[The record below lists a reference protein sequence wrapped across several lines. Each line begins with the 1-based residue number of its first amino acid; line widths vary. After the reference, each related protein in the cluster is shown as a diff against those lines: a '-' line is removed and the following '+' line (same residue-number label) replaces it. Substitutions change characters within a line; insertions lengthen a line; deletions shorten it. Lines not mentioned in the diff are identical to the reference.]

1 MTEATRPAGGLST
14 GTMPFRDGQT
24 WYQVNGDPGGGL
36 PPLLTLHG
44 GPGSVHNY
52 LLPLAGLLGQDRAVI
67 FYDQVGCG
75 NSTRRPDWPPE
86 RWTVDLHLEELD
98 ALIGHLG
105 LTRFHL
111 FGHSW
116 GGMLAAEYALR
127 HPDRLASL
135 ILCSTC
141 ASAQLMIDSINGLRA
156 GLNAE
161 GTPGTPEYEQALA
174 EKFVTQHICRKVPM
188 PDELAYTLGQIAANP
203 GINFAMMGQD
213 PAEVTGTLRGWTVA
227 DRLAGLAVPTL
238 VLGGEHDELN
248 AAARQPFLDLIPD
261 VRGHV
266 FAGASHVSFDEAPAE
281 FRDVTSAFLAARDA
295 ASAG

>member
-1 MTEATRPAGGLST
+1 MTEVTRPAAGPTT
-14 GTMPFRDGQT
+14 GTVPFHGGQT
-24 WYQVNGDPGGGL
+24 WYQINGDPGDGN
-36 PPLLTLHG
+36 PPLLVLHG

-52 LLPLAGLLGQDRAVI
+52 LLPLASLLGQDRAVV

-75 NSTRRPDWPPE
+75 NSTMRPDWPPQ
-86 RWTVDLHLEELD
+86 RWTVDLHLDELD
-98 ALIGHLG
+98 ALVGQLG

-127 HPDRLASL
+127 HPGRLASL
-135 ILCSTC
+135 ILCSTA
-141 ASAQLMIDSINGLRA
+141 ASSQLTINSVNGLRQE
-156 GLNAE
+156 LSTD

-174 EKFVTQHICRKVPM
+174 GLFVTQHICRLVPM
-188 PDELAYTLGQIAANP
+188 PDELVYTLGQIAANP
-203 GINFAMMGQD
+203 GINAAMMGQD
-213 PAEVTGTLRGWTVA
+213 EAEVTGTLRGWTVE

-238 VLGGEHDELN
+238 VLGGEYDELN

-266 FAGASHVSFDEAPAE
+266 FAGASHVAFDETPAE
-281 FRDVTSAFLAARDA
+281 FRQVTAAFLAAHDA
-295 ASAG
+295 V

>member
-1 MTEATRPAGGLST
+1 MTEVTRPAAGPST
-14 GTMPFRDGQT
+14 GTMPFHGGQT
-24 WYQVNGDPGGGL
+24 WYQINGDPGGGK

-52 LLPLAGLLGQDRAVI
+52 LLPLAGLLGQDRAVV

-75 NSTRRPDWPPE
+75 NSTRRPDWPPQ
-86 RWTVDLHLEELD
+86 RWTVGLHLEELD
-98 ALIGHLG
+98 ALVGHLG

-135 ILCSTC
+135 ILCSTA
-141 ASAQLMIDSINGLRA
+141 ASSQLTIDSVNGLRA
-156 GLNAE
+156 GLTAE
-161 GTPGTPEYEQALA
+161 GTPGTPEHEEALA
-174 EKFVTQHICRKVPM
+174 GLFVTQHICRTVPM
-188 PDELAYTLGQIAANP
+188 PDELLYTLGQIAANL
-203 GINFAMMGQD
+203 GINHAMMGED
-213 PAEVTGTLRGWTVA
+213 SDEVTGTLRGWTIV
-227 DRLAGLAVPTL
+227 DRLARIAAPTL
-238 VLGGEHDELN
+238 VLGGEFDELN

-266 FAGASHVSFDEAPAE
+266 FAGASHVAFDETPAE
-281 FRDVTSAFLAARDA
+281 FRDVVSAFLAAHDPA
-295 ASAG
+295 

>member
-1 MTEATRPAGGLST
+1 MTEVTRPAAGPST
-14 GTMPFRDGQT
+14 GTVPFHGGQT
-24 WYQVNGDPGGGL
+24 WYQINGDLGGGS

-52 LLPLAGLLGQDRAVI
+52 LLPLAGLLGSERAVV

-98 ALIGHLG
+98 ALVSHLG

-111 FGHSW
+111 LGHSW

-135 ILCSTC
+135 ILGSTC

-156 GLNAE
+156 ALSTDGM
-161 GTPGTPEYEQALA
+161 PGTAEYEQALA
-174 EKFVTQHICRKVPM
+174 GLFVTQHICRVVPM

-203 GINFAMMGQD
+203 GINLAMMGQD
-213 PAEVTGTLRGWTVA
+213 PGEVTGTLRGWTVV
-227 DRLAGLAVPTL
+227 DRLAGMAVPTL
-238 VLGGEHDELN
+238 VLGGEYDELD
-248 AAARQPFLDLIPD
+248 ASARQPFLDLIPD

-266 FAGASHVSFDEAPAE
+266 FAGASHVAFDETPDE
-281 FRDVTSAFLAARDA
+281 FRDVTSAFLAGHD
-295 ASAG
+295 GP